1 MKVLVTGGSGFVG
14 RHLVPELARA
24 HDVVCVL
31 RAPSDRSRLEP
42 SQVIEADLTDPD
54 IARKLPE
61 RVDVVVHLAQAYLA
75 FPDRATELF
84 LVNAASTHWLAE
96 YARSAGAS
104 RFVFASSGSVYRP
117 SQEPLDEAAP
127 TSPPSYHPATKLIS
141 EQLLHHYAPFFSVAI
156 LRLFA
161 PYGPGQVDRLLPRMI
176 DSVRAGE
183 PILLSRGG
191 EPRINPIYV
200 TDLTRVIEGVVEG
213 VDPYTIN
220 VAGPET
226 ASIRELAEIV
236 ARHVGRAP
244 VFVDRDSPQAGNFVA
259 DTTLMHRI
267 LAIDGMVSLD
277 EGLRTMVGVS
287 SPQAT

>member
-1 MKVLVTGGSGFVG
+1 VKVLVTGGSGFVG
-14 RHLVPELARA
+14 RHLVPQLARA

-31 RAPSDRSRLEP
+31 RAGSERSGLAS
-42 SQVIEADLTDPD
+42 SQVIEADLTDPA
-54 IARKLPE
+54 IARKLPG
-61 RVDVVVHLAQAYLA
+61 RIDVVVHLAQAYLP
-75 FPDRATELF
+75 FPERATDLF

-96 YARSAGAS
+96 WARRAGAS
-104 RFVFASSGSVYRP
+104 RFVFASSGSVYRA
-117 SQEPLDEAAP
+117 SDRPLDEAAP
-127 TSPPSYHPATKLIS
+127 TVPSSYHPATKLIS
-141 EQLLHHYAPFFSVAI
+141 EQLLHHYAPFFSVAV

-176 DSVRAGE
+176 ESVRSGE

-200 TDLTRVIEGVVEG
+200 EDLTRVIQRVVEG
-213 VDPYTIN
+213 VEPYTIN

-236 ARHVGRAP
+236 GRHLGRAP
-244 VFVDRDSPQAGNFVA
+244 VFVDRDSPDAGSFEA
-259 DTTLMHRI
+259 DTTLMHR
-267 LAIDGMVSLD
+267 LLEIDGMVTLD
-277 EGLRTMVGVS
+277 EGIRAMVGVS

>member
-1 MKVLVTGGSGFVG
+1 MRVLVTGGSGFVG

-31 RAPSDRSRLEP
+31 RAHSDRSGLEP
-42 SQVIEADLTDPD
+42 SQVIEADLTDPG
-54 IARKLPE
+54 IARRLPE
-61 RVDVVVHLAQAYLA
+61 RIDAVVHLAQAYVA
-75 FPDRATELF
+75 FPERANDLF

-96 YARSAGAS
+96 YARSAGAT
-104 RFVFASSGSVYRP
+104 RFVFASSGTVYRP
-117 SQEPLDEAAP
+117 SHEALDEAAP

-141 EQLLHHYAPFFSVAI
+141 EQILHHYAPFFSVAV

-161 PYGPGQVDRLLPRMI
+161 PYGPGQVDRLMPRMI

-183 PILLSRGG
+183 PIFLSRGG

-200 TDLTRVIEGVVEG
+200 TDLTRVIQRVVEG

-220 VAGPET
+220 VAGPEA
-226 ASIRELAEIV
+226 ASIRQLAEIV

-244 VFVDRDSPQAGNFVA
+244 VFVDRDSAQAGSFVA
-259 DTTLMHRI
+259 DTTLMQRLLRI
-267 LAIDGMVSLD
+267 EGMVALD
-277 EGLRTMVGVS
+277 EGLRSMVGVS
-287 SPQAT
+287 SPQAI